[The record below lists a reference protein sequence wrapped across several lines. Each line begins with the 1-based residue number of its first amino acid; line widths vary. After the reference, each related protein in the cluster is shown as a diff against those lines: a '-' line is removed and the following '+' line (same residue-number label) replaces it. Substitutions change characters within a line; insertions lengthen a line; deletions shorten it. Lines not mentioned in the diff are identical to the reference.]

1 MTDQEINK
9 KLAEW
14 AGFTVKNYPEPRVY
28 LGEKAWFSPD
38 GLFFSGLI
46 NFIDFTNDLNAC
58 FKWLVPKLQRWEMGN
73 NPAGDILAI
82 VASKETVYPCEFI
95 SKEPARALCGAIFE
109 LIESDNG

>member
-58 FKWLVPKLQRWEMGN
+58 FKWLVPKLQDGKWVITKTEKHLPLWR
-73 NPAGDILAI
+73 
-82 VASKETVYPCEFI
+82 
-95 SKEPARALCGAIFE
+95 
-109 LIESDNG
+109 